1 MKFPIQQLPNT
12 LEMLKDLERFND
24 IMIKHHMASSFP
36 ILCFESSLFVYVY
49 KQ

>member
-1 MKFPIQQLPNT
+1 MRFSIQQLPTT

-24 IMIKHHMASSFP
+24 IMIKHHMSSSFS
-36 ILCFESSLFVYVY
+36 ILCFESSLFVYVN